1 VAAADE
7 DKLRRVVDAD
17 EVEAPSWDVIEYGD
31 GDFHDDRTTFDAIC
45 SVVPSEMIPTL
56 AVKEMATEAWEAIKT
71 SHLVDEQQRAVTAQ
85 TLHTK
90 YETIKLCDKEAIED
104 FALRFLGI
112 IQRLA
117 DLGDRSPT

>member
-1 VAAADE
+1 MAAADE

-17 EVEAPSWDVIEYGD
+17 EVEAPSWDVI
-31 GDFHDDRTTFDAIC
+31 GDFHDDRTALDAIC

-71 SHLVDEQQRAVTAQ
+71 SHLGDEQQRAVTAQ
-85 TLHTK
+85 MLHTK
-90 YETIKLCDKEAIED
+90 YETIKLCNKEAIED